1 MPIFRLQVLTP
12 ERTVISTEVEYVEL
26 PGTEAHSAFCAGMRR

>member
-26 PGTEAHSAFCAGMRR
+26 PGTEGTFGICAGMRR